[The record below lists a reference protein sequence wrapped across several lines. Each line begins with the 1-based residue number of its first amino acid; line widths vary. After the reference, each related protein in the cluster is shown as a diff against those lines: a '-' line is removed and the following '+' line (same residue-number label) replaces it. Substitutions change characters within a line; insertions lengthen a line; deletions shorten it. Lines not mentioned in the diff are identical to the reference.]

1 MAYMELPDFYL
12 PIQVVGGMPQYPHPI
27 CMGLETRRDPSYG
40 MAGATR
46 KGRRHYIFQYTFSG
60 EGVFKD
66 SQGIHRVVSCIALLM
81 ASHDPAIVCA
91 YPVDKTEPWKFIF
104 LDFGGQA
111 ACAMAQDLIRR
122 HGAIYE
128 LPPKHPAIER
138 LLAFHVHDQVGCAI
152 SSLEGARLILKL
164 LDALLASKEDQPE
177 LKTENQL
184 LRNVHEFVQAHI
196 DQPISVLDI
205 ATHFNVS
212 RKHLA
217 RLFGQNGCST
227 PYQYILSSKIS
238 AACSLL
244 HAHIFSV
251 KEISNKLGFDT
262 VAHFARTFKRIM
274 RCTPSEYRKI
284 GVLPANTRL
293 NTFR

>member
-1 MAYMELPDFYL
+1 MELPDFYL

-27 CMGLETRRDPSYG
+27 CMGLETRCDPSYG

-66 SQGIHRVVSCIALLM
+66 SQGLHRCGGGTAFLA
-81 ASHDPAIVCA
+81 ASHDPTIAYA
-91 YPVDKTEPWKFIF
+91 YPPDKTEPWKFIF

-128 LPPKHPAIER
+128 LPPNHPVIER

-152 SSLEGARLILKL
+152 PSLDGSKL
-164 LDALLASKEDQPE
+164 VVDLLHALLVSKEELPE

-184 LRNVHEFVQAHI
+184 IRNVHEFVQTHI

-251 KEISNKLGFDT
+251 KEISNKLGFDN
-262 VAHFARTFKRIM
+262 VAHFARSFKRIM

-293 NTFR
+293 NTLR

>member
-1 MAYMELPDFYL
+1 MCNLPDFYL
-12 PIQVVGGMPQYPHPI
+12 PIQVGGGMPQFPRPI
-27 CMGLETRRDPSYG
+27 CVGLETRCSSSYG
-40 MAGATR
+40 LAGATR
-46 KGRRHYIFQYTFSG
+46 KGRRHCILQYTFSG

-66 SQGIHRVVSCIALLM
+66 SQGLHRCGSGTAFLA
-81 ASHDPAIVCA
+81 ASHDPTIAYA
-91 YPVDKTEPWKFIF
+91 YPADKTEPWKFIF

-128 LPPKHPAIER
+128 LPPNHPVIER
-138 LLAFHVHDQVGCAI
+138 LLAFHVHDQVGCAL
-152 SSLEGARLILKL
+152 SALEGGRLIIKI

-196 DQPISVLDI
+196 DQPVSVMDI
-205 ATHFNVS
+205 ATHFGVS
-212 RKHLA
+212 REHLA
-217 RLFGQNGCST
+217 RVFSQTGCST
-227 PYQYILSSKIS
+227 PYQYILNSKMS

-244 HAHIFSV
+244 HSGVFSV
-251 KEISNKLGFDT
+251 KEISNKLGFDN
-262 VAHFARTFKRIM
+262 VAHFARSFKRIM
-274 RCTPSEYRKI
+274 RCTPSDYRKFD
-284 GVLPANTRL
+284 VLPANTRL

>member
-1 MAYMELPDFYL
+1 MRLGAAEERGD
-12 PIQVVGGMPQYPHPI
+12 VVERAQRGFLRCQ
-27 CMGLETRRDPSYG
+27 
-40 MAGATR
+40 AATA
-46 KGRRHYIFQYTFSG
+46 
-60 EGVFKD
+60 EV
-66 SQGIHRVVSCIALLM
+66 QGDTPRSCADGTHACGSCIAFLA
-81 ASHDPAIVCA
+81 ASHDPEIA
-91 YPVDKTEPWKFIF
+91 YGYPADKTAPWQFVF

-128 LPPKHPAIER
+128 IPPKHPVIER
-138 LLAFHVHDQVGCAI
+138 LLAFRVHDQIGCAI
-152 SSLEGARLILKL
+152 SSLEGSKL
-164 LDALLASKEDQPE
+164 VVDLLHALLASKEDQPE

-184 LRNVHEFVQAHI
+184 LRNVHEYVQAHI

-205 ATHFNVS
+205 ATHINVS